1 MSVAPIV
8 RRVIVCRKVEVTDP
22 GPNQSYTVRGIE
34 TTIRP
39 PQGHAFP
46 HREQELWL
54 FAQFSDGS
62 GSHTAHFE
70 LVHQRLE
77 SEEVVVS
84 FDLPPVHMTSG
95 RFLVLNRGYKLKGS
109 TFPEPGLYEFRIRSG
124 SSFASDEIR
133 LEESS

>member
-22 GPNQSYTVRGIE
+22 GPYQSYTVRGIE
-34 TTIRP
+34 TSIRP
-39 PQGHAFP
+39 LQGHGFP
-46 HREQELWL
+46 HREKELWL
-54 FAQFSDGS
+54 FAQFSDGA

-70 LVHQRLE
+70 LIHQHLE
-77 SEEVVVS
+77 SEEVVVE

-95 RFLVLNRGYKLKGS
+95 RFSVLNRGYKLKGLM
-109 TFPEPGLYEFRIRSG
+109 FPEPGVFEFRIRCGSG
-124 SSFASDEIR
+124 LSSDEIR